1 MDIKGSWKEQWTTD
15 VKTNVL
21 AGITAT
27 LALVPDSLAF
37 SFMAGVPPIVG
48 IYASICILLVI
59 TFLGGRPGMIS
70 AAAGSMA
77 VLMLT
82 LVQQHGIQYLF
93 AATVLTG
100 ILQFFMGVFKLGKLM
115 RFVPQG
121 VLKGFINALA
131 ILIFMSQLRYF
142 QGESWVMYAL
152 VAAAL
157 AIIYFLPRYFTAIPS
172 PLVAVILL
180 TIAVW
185 AFGAG
190 GVTRIGDIAA
200 IDASLPSFLLPDIP
214 LSWETLMII
223 LPYALSLAVVGYTE
237 TMLTHNM
244 LDEMTEQ
251 RTDKNREMRG
261 QGIANIVAGFF
272 GGMAGCAL
280 VAESV
285 LNVKMGGRNRLSTLV
300 AAVFLLLL
308 TVLLGDILALVPMAA
323 LVGIM
328 LMVCIAIFDWNS
340 IFRMNRVPAAETAV
354 MLVTVAAVLITHDL
368 AIGVLAGVLVSF
380 VGFAVKASRLQVHS
394 EWNGSKRTYKVRGQ
408 LFFASASELEEK
420 IELYC
425 EAEDIHLDLTQ
436 SRVWDHT
443 ASIAVDKAVE
453 LLKKNG
459 KRVTVSHYAP
469 EKPAQLPTL

>member
-1 MDIKGSWKEQWTTD
+1 MLLKRKASWRDQWTTD

-37 SFMAGVPPIVG
+37 SFMAGVPPVVG

-82 LVQQHGIQYLF
+82 LVNEHGIQYLF

-100 ILQFFMGVFKLGKLM
+100 ILQYFMGVFKLGKLM

-121 VLKGFINALA
+121 VIKGFINALA
-131 ILIFMSQLRYF
+131 ILILLSQFRYF
-142 QGESWVMYAL
+142 EGESWVMYAL

-157 AIIYFLPRYFTAIPS
+157 VIIYLLPRYFKAIPS
-172 PLVAVILL
+172 PLVAVVFL
-180 TIAVW
+180 TLAVW
-185 AFGAG
+185 AFGIG
-190 GVTRIGDIAA
+190 DVTRIGDIAA

-214 LSWETLMII
+214 FSWETLAII
-223 LPYALSLAVVGYTE
+223 FPYALSLAVVGYTE

-244 LDEMTEQ
+244 LDEMTGEK
-251 RTDKNREMRG
+251 TNKNREMRG
-261 QGIANIVAGFF
+261 QGVANIVAGFF

-300 AAVFLLLL
+300 AALSLLLL
-308 TVLLGDILALVPMAA
+308 TVLFGGLLDLVPMAA

-328 LMVCIAIFDWNS
+328 LMVCIAVFDWKS
-340 IFRMNRVPAAETAV
+340 VFQMNKVPAGETVV

-368 AIGVLAGVLVSF
+368 AIGVIVGVLISF
-380 VGFAVKASRLQVHS
+380 IGFAIKASKVQVHS
-394 EWNGSKRTYKVRGQ
+394 EWEGIKRTYRIEGQ
-408 LFFASASELEEK
+408 LFFASASEFEER
-420 IELYC
+420 IELDC
-425 EAEDIHLDLTQ
+425 EAEEIHLDLTQ
-436 SRVWDHT
+436 SKVWDHT
-443 ASIAVDKAVE
+443 ANLTVRNTVDR
-453 LLKKNG
+453 LIKNG
-459 KRVTVSHYAP
+459 KRVTVARAADQAAGS
-469 EKPAQLPTL
+469 